1 MAQHNLSRVAILA
14 RLILPF
20 PGFQLAFNIDLT
32 ALAEVFLGNLA
43 QAVIENRD
51 RMPFGAF
58 LLIAFPV
65 LVAFRRGDAQIH
77 HLAAILEIAHF
88 RVPTQTAQDNDLID
102 TRHGKALPRFRRS
115 G

>member
-1 MAQHNLSRVAILA
+1 MAQHNLGRVAILA
-14 RLILPF
+14 GLILPF
-20 PGFQLAFNIDLT
+20 PGFQLALDINLT
-32 ALAEVFLGNLA
+32 ALAQVFLGHIA
-43 QAVIENRD
+43 QAIIENRD

-58 LLIAFPV
+58 LLIAVPV
-65 LVAFRRGDAQIH
+65 LIALRRGDAQVH

-88 RVPTQTAQDNDLID
+88 RVPPQTAQDNDLID